1 MTTINHHDCAPCNSG
16 DHATIEPDE
25 HGVER
30 CTCCGIADISERCPE
45 CDAIAVTIAPGSLP
59 VCQACDWTGWE
70 KR

>member
-30 CTCCGIADISERCPE
+30 CTCCGAQED
-45 CDAIAVTIAPGSLP
+45 D
-59 VCQACDWTGWE
+59 D
-70 KR
+70 